1 MKSLITILAVIAL
14 LSLNLSAQT
23 GGSTPTEVTKAF
35 SQKFPKA
42 TEVKWGKEC
51 SKEWEAEFK
60 MDGKEYS
67 ANFDNSGKWMETE
80 RKICPSTLPKAIK
93 KTIMQDFLGYKVV
106 EAEAT
111 VSAKGKAYE
120 VEFANCKHWISAT
133 FDNNGK
139 ALHKNKWAIKHCDKS
154 KMKSECKEAKEN
166 CKENKECKEVKAECK
181 EAKAECKEAKAEC
194 KEAKA
199 ECKEAK
205 AECKETKAKCHDK
218 KECKE
223 KPACCKDSKA
233 KK

>member
-1 MKSLITILAVIAL
+1 MKSLITILAIAAL

-60 MDGKEYS
+60 MDGKEFS

-80 RKICPSTLPKAIK
+80 REICPSTLPKAIK

-111 VSAKGKAYE
+111 VNSKGRAYE
-120 VEFANCKHWISAT
+120 VEFANCKQGISAT

-139 ALHKNKWAIKHCDKS
+139 VLHKNKWEIKHCDKS
-154 KMKSECKEAKEN
+154 KMKSECKQTKECKEAKEK
-166 CKENKECKEVKAECK
+166 CGDKKECKEVKA
-181 EAKAECKEAKAEC
+181 
-194 KEAKA
+194 
-199 ECKEAK
+199 
-205 AECKETKAKCHDK
+205 KCDDK
-218 KECKE
+218 KDCKNQPECCKE
-223 KPACCKDSKA
+223 KA